1 MEKIPYRERKVPDM
15 NEVMK
20 NLLTRRSVRAFRPDQ
35 VRDEDL
41 EQILQAGLYAPSAM
55 NRQSWQFTVVQGED
69 SRRKLTEAMQKALNN
84 PGYNFYQPPTLI
96 LVSNVRENS
105 NAFADTGCAMENM
118 FLAAHSLGLATVW
131 INQLKDTC
139 DLPEV
144 RKVLDG
150 FGIPANHIVCATV
163 ALGYAKDALP
173 EPKERTGVVKYV
185 R

>member
-1 MEKIPYRERKVPDM
+1 M

-35 VRDEDL
+35 VRDKDL

-84 PGYNFYQPPTLI
+84 PSYNFYQPPTLI

-144 RKVLDG
+144 RKVLDE
-150 FGIPANHIVCATV
+150 FGVPANHIVCATV

>member
-1 MEKIPYRERKVPDM
+1 M

-20 NLLTRRSVRAFRPDQ
+20 NLLTRRSVRAFQPKQ
-35 VRDEDL
+35 VKNEDL

-55 NRQSWQFTVVQGED
+55 NRQTWQFTVVQGENG
-69 SRRKLTEAMQKALNN
+69 RRKLTEAMQKALNN
-84 PGYNFYQPPTLI
+84 PNYNFYQPPTLI
-96 LVSNVRENS
+96 LVSNERTNS

-139 DLPEV
+139 DMPEV
-144 RKVLDG
+144 RQVLDE
-150 FGIPANHIVCATV
+150 FGVPASHIVCAAI
-163 ALGYAKDALP
+163 ALGYAKDPLP
-173 EPKERTGVVKYV
+173 APRERTGVIKYV